1 MKISAIRNPPT
12 VVAATTKPATSFQ
25 NSTVKKTIHE
35 LPAVEN
41 SRKKLGKVHKMS
53 DAHEPSGCSTEAK
66 DKHKEKEREKDK
78 EKVLSTV
85 NTTKKI
91 KVKRK
96 KIAQKSS
103 NNNNNNNHNN
113 NNTSNNT
120 NSKSKRAPATAF
132 SSDSE
137 DDLPLKVHMQR
148 APRLLLTAIG
158 GGIQAGQGHGDHM
171 GITSSDNEELP
182 DLVKAA
188 IKRVES
194 DAEDNSS
201 VTTTAT
207 AAKIKQQLPQYQS
220 TLLQDFMEKT
230 QMLNHTP
237 SLSSHTAQPKMATE
251 SNSNSTNTSNITN
264 NTQLQQRKRRGRPK
278 KLQSTAAAPSSVATT
293 VAAGAVSVSVPTI
306 NESADSGVISTT
318 PSPKMQQAASV
329 DIPKPKIDMAYLDKR
344 MYATERVLYPPP
356 RSKRRQSNKKANK
369 EEPQLDPL
377 WREIDVNKKFRLRSV
392 SGYKSDGGGG
402 GGGSGGTSTT
412 ICSKILAAKSGY
424 VSDYGS
430 VRHQRHNHNS
440 GYKSDASCKS
450 RYSSRSCASRRMSR
464 AKSCGYRSDCKES
477 SGKSSKSLRRRRR
490 ASMLKSSHEQASTA
504 LSDDHDQDILQ
515 LAGLSLGQSSEE
527 SNEYSS
533 KPSLKSLPSTSAS
546 KKYGEIN
553 RFVATGQY
561 FGGAAKTASI
571 GLSGLA
577 VSGAASTIT
586 TPVAESFMQ
595 GMYIVYAFMFILLIY
610 CVFYRKNNDT
620 AQALYQ
626 PGHNCTQQKRL

>member
-1 MKISAIRNPPT
+1 MKISAIRNPPST
-12 VVAATTKPATSFQ
+12 TATSLTNSTATKETTKTALT
-25 NSTVKKTIHE
+25 T
-35 LPAVEN
+35 VEN
-41 SRKKLGKVHKMS
+41 SSRKKLAKVRKMS
-53 DAHEPSGCSTEAK
+53 EARELSGFSADVKE
-66 DKHKEKEREKDK
+66 KHREKEKERDQM
-78 EKVLSTV
+78 LSTV

-103 NNNNNNNHNN
+103 SSSSNYNNNN
-113 NNTSNNT
+113 SKT
-120 NSKSKRAPATAF
+120 NRKPAAAF

-158 GGIQAGQGHGDHM
+158 GSQGQGENHM
-171 GITSSDNEELP
+171 GISSSDNEELVRAA

-194 DAEDNSS
+194 DAEDNAS
-201 VTTTAT
+201 VAAGVA

-220 TLLQDFMEKT
+220 TLLKDFMEKT
-230 QMLNHTP
+230 QRLNQPGHATSLPKATTQP
-237 SLSSHTAQPKMATE
+237 SAAAVAAVAVNNNSSS
-251 SNSNSTNTSNITN
+251 SNN
-264 NTQLQQRKRRGRPK
+264 NTLSQPLQRKRRGRPK
-278 KLQSTAAAPSSVATT
+278 KLQPTVVNNAPAALPLA
-293 VAAGAVSVSVPTI
+293 VPTI

-318 PSPKMQQAASV
+318 PSPKMQQLLISDNA
-329 DIPKPKIDMAYLDKR
+329 KPKIDMAYLDKR
-344 MYATERVLYPPP
+344 MYATAERVLYPPP
-356 RSKRRQSNKKANK
+356 RSKRRQGNKKANK
-369 EEPQLDPL
+369 EELQVDPL
-377 WREIDVNKKFRLRSV
+377 WRKIDVNKKFRLRTV

-402 GGGSGGTSTT
+402 GGTSNT

-490 ASMLKSSHEQASTA
+490 ASMLRSGHEQATQA
-504 LSDDHDQDILQ
+504 LSDEHDQDILQ

-527 SNEYSS
+527 SNEYIS
-533 KPSLKSLPSTSAS
+533 KPSLKCLPSTSAS

-561 FGGAAKTASI
+561 FSGAAKPATTSVAAGANTTTTNTTTAADNFI
-571 GLSGLA
+571 Q
-577 VSGAASTIT
+577 GA
-586 TPVAESFMQ
+586 
-595 GMYIVYAFMFILLIY
+595 Y
-610 CVFYRKNNDT
+610 CCRV
-620 AQALYQ
+620 
-626 PGHNCTQQKRL
+626 